1 MGLFDIFS
9 NSDSNNAANAQIQ
22 AYQQANQQYQQ
33 DASQGRGAL
42 TQNYTAGL
50 QPSLQNVGTANA
62 GTNQLLQLLGIGGAG
77 GAQGGQD
84 ISALLS
90 NTPGY
95 QFQLQ
100 QGNNAINAANAQ
112 GGKLGSGNNALDLAN
127 FNQGLAGTTYNNY
140 VNQLQ
145 PFLGYGTQN
154 AANVGQQYGNL
165 GNALNSNYT
174 GAGEAAYGSA
184 VGQGNAQAQADYS
197 QLAQSGQ
204 LWNLFGN
211 LAKGGASAA
220 GGGLFSGFG
229 GTK

>member
-22 AYQQANQQYQQ
+22 AYQQGNAQLQSLYG
-33 DASQGRGAL
+33 QGTQAL
-42 TQNYTAGL
+42 NQNYTAGL

-62 GTNQLLQLLGIGGAG
+62 GTNQLLQMLGIGGPG
-77 GAQGGQD
+77 GAAGGQD
-84 ISALLS
+84 ISSFLS

-112 GGKLGSGNNALDLAN
+112 GGKLGSGNNAIDLAN
-127 FNQGLAGTTYNNY
+127 YNQGLAGTTYNNY

-154 AANVGQQYGNL
+154 AGNVLQGYGNL
-165 GNALNSNYT
+165 GNAVNSNFT
-174 GAGEAAYGSA
+174 GQGNAAYGAA
-184 VGQGNAQAQADYS
+184 VGQGNAQAQADYA

-204 LWNLFGN
+204 LWNMIGN

-229 GTK
+229 GAK